1 MRHLKRGILVLVFTA
16 AALASTAARG
26 TAYGD
31 IRCPFGTQYCE
42 CQGFVGCAFDCFA
55 ACE

>member
-1 MRHLKRGILVLVFTA
+1 MRNLKRLVLALILTA
-16 AALASTAARG
+16 AALASTVARADG
-26 TAYGD
+26 F
-31 IRCPFGTQYCE
+31 CPRGMQYCE